1 MTTAPHQHTW
11 DTRAVVAPKPST
23 GAVTVPVP

>member
-11 DTRAVVAPKPST
+11 DTRAAAAPKPST